1 MSPVMQ
7 GICDDLQAET
17 DALGEVVSGIT
28 EEQWRLPT
36 PAQGWDSRETMVH
49 LGMTDWVATVAVV
62 DPDGFAGFT
71 AAAARGEMD
80 LHTAAGFDFAS
91 MSGAEIWDW
100 LRTERAKM
108 VAAVRPHDPK
118 DRIPWFG
125 PSMGALSFVTARL
138 METWSHGHDVADT
151 HGRELPRTDRLRHV
165 AHIGV
170 STRGWSYANRG
181 LEVPA
186 EPVRVELDAPS
197 GSVWTWGPEDAA
209 DKVSGDAYE
218 FCLAVTQRRHHI
230 ETGLS
235 IEGSLALAWMDIA
248 QAFAGP
254 PTDTQ
259 HRRAA

>member
-1 MSPVMQ
+1 MD

-17 DALGEVVSGIT
+17 DALGEVVSGIS

-36 PAQGWDSRETMVH
+36 PAEGWDSRETMVH
-49 LGMTDWVATVAVV
+49 LGMTDWVATLAVV
-62 DPDGFAGFT
+62 DPGRFDGFKAE
-71 AAAARGEMD
+71 AARGEMD

-91 MSGAEIWDW
+91 MSGAGIWDW
-100 LRTERAKM
+100 FREERSKM
-108 VAAVRPHDPK
+108 LAAVRPLDTR

-186 EPVRVELDAPS
+186 GPVRVELDAPS
-197 GSVWTWGPEDAA
+197 GDVWTWGPPDAA

-218 FCLAVTQRRHHI
+218 FCLAVTQRRHHT
-230 ETGLS
+230 ETGLT
-235 IEGSLALAWMDIA
+235 IEGPLALAWMDIA

-259 HRRAA
+259 HQRVD

>member
-1 MSPVMQ
+1 MQ

-49 LGMTDWVATVAVV
+49 LGMTDWVATLAALDVE
-62 DPDGFAGFT
+62 GFNRTKEAMTRGET
-71 AAAARGEMD
+71 DLHAAAA
-80 LHTAAGFDFAS
+80 LDFEA
-91 MSGAEIWDW
+91 MSGAQIWEW
-100 LRTERAKM
+100 MSEERSKM
-108 VAAVRPHDPK
+108 IAAFRPLGPK
-118 DRIPWFG
+118 DRLPWFG
-125 PSMGALSFVTARL
+125 PDMSALSFATARL

-151 HGRELPRTDRLRHV
+151 HGAELPHTDRLRHV

-186 EPVRVELDAPS
+186 GGVRVELDAPS
-197 GSVWTWGPEDAA
+197 GAAWTWGPDDAA
-209 DKVSGDAYE
+209 DAVRGDAYQ
-218 FCLAVTQRRHHI
+218 FCLVVTQRRHHT
-230 ETGLS
+230 ETELE
-235 IEGSLALAWMDIA
+235 IEGPLAVGWMDIA

-254 PTDTQ
+254 PTDTAN
-259 HRRAA
+259 RRTA

>member
-1 MSPVMQ
+1 MD

-17 DALGEVVSGIT
+17 EALGDVVTDIS
-28 EEQWRLPT
+28 EKQWRLPT
-36 PAQGWDSRETMVH
+36 PAEGWDSRETMVH

-62 DPDGFAGFT
+62 DPEGFGGFT

-80 LHTAAGFDFAS
+80 LHTAAGIDFAS
-91 MSGAEIWDW
+91 MSGAQIWDW
-100 LRTERAKM
+100 LCTERAKM
-108 VAAVRPHDPK
+108 VAAVRPLDPK

-138 METWSHGHDVADT
+138 METWSHGHDIADT

-170 STRGWSYANRG
+170 STRGWSYMNRG

-186 EPVRVELDAPS
+186 GPVRVELDAPS
-197 GSVWTWGPEDAA
+197 GAVWTWGPQDAA
-209 DKVSGDAYE
+209 DKVSGDACQ
-218 FCLAVTQRRHHI
+218 FCLVATQRRHHS
-230 ETGLS
+230 ETDLEIQGP
-235 IEGSLALAWMDIA
+235 LAVGWMDIA

-254 PTDTQ
+254 PTDAAN
-259 HRRAA
+259 RRTA